1 MSRGLSHTC
10 LLERSLAGGGPEAER
25 GHGGWEEAAQKDASD
40 CVMPVLPCPKKSRT
54 HGVSMGSSS

>member
-10 LLERSLAGGGPEAER
+10 LLERALAGGGSEAER

-40 CVMPVLPCPKKSRT
+40 CVMPALPCPKKSSRT
-54 HGVSMGSSS
+54 HGV